1 MFSNILLF
9 SNYMKKISILF
20 SLCLLSVAVFAQTGI
35 MTFEKMS
42 HDFGTVKE
50 ELGSVTY
57 DFKFTNTGQSPLI
70 ISNVKASCGCTTPDW
85 TKDPVLPGKTGF
97 IRAVY
102 STANRPGV
110 FNKSLTI
117 TANTEPATTSL
128 FINGTV
134 TPKPKSPEEEYPK
147 ITGNIRYV
155 SDVLDFGRIATKDT
169 ISKEFVLYNV
179 GTAPVTFQA
188 PQGLPKYMTAKII
201 PLTVGAKQT
210 AKLKITYDPKK
221 KNDLGPVSDQISI
234 TTNEPAANKKIFSV
248 KADINEYFPPL
259 SAQALAAAPKI
270 ELPGTPVDMGTVKS
284 KSVTTAYID
293 FTNTGKQDL
302 VIRKVRT
309 SGNNLSAHA
318 EKTTIKAGM
327 KGKIKITYTAGDKPT
342 LESFIVW
349 IYSNDPSMPTQQAS
363 LKVVVL

>member
-1 MFSNILLF
+1 
-9 SNYMKKISILF
+9 MKKISVLF
-20 SLCLLSVAVFAQTGI
+20 SLCLLSIAVWAQTGV
-35 MTFEKMS
+35 MTFENMS
-42 HDFGTVKE
+42 HDFGTIKE

-57 DFKFTNTGQSPLI
+57 DFKFTNTGKAPLI

-102 STANRPGV
+102 STANRPGA

-128 FINGTV
+128 FISGTV

-147 ITGNIRYV
+147 IVGNVRYT
-155 SDVLDFGRIATKDT
+155 SDVLDFGRITTKDT
-169 ISKEFVLYNV
+169 ISRVFDLYNT
-179 GTAPVTFQA
+179 GATPITFLA
-188 PQGLPKYMTAKII
+188 PQGLPKHLTAKIT
-201 PLTVGAKQT
+201 PMTVGNKQIS
-210 AKLKITYDPKK
+210 KLKITYDPKK
-221 KNDLGPVSDQISI
+221 KNDFGQVSDLITI
-234 TTNEPAANKKIFSV
+234 TTNEPAANKKVFSV

-259 SAQALAAAPKI
+259 SAQALALAPKI
-270 ELPGTPVDMGTVKS
+270 ELSGSPVEMGTVKA

-309 SGNNLSAHA
+309 SGSNLNAHT

-327 KGKIKITYTAGDKPT
+327 KGRIKITYTAGDKPT
-342 LESFIVW
+342 LETFLVW
-349 IYSNDPSMPTQQAS
+349 IYSNDPAMPTQQAS
-363 LKVVVL
+363 VKVVVL